1 MTMSVL
7 GLLTPSGGAVYYTP
21 EWRKLVEDHLQWLR
35 RSAEMDVVII
45 DDHLGYKYRGDFDG
59 ALLELGVPPERHWV
73 ALRVNGMTNPTEF
86 DGNRGTVMIP
96 TTETLNRL
104 FQVYRSLAK

>member
-7 GLLTPSGGAVYYTP
+7 GLLTNSGPAFYYTP

-35 RSAEMDVVII
+35 TTAEMDVVII

-59 ALLELGVPPERHWV
+59 ALLELGVPPERQWV
-73 ALRVNGMTNPTEF
+73 ALRVNGMSNSTEYN
-86 DGNRGTVMIP
+86 GTGGTVMIP
-96 TTETLNRL
+96 TGETLNRL

>member
-7 GLLTPSGGAVYYTP
+7 GLLTNSGPDFYYTP

-35 RSAEMDVVII
+35 NNAEMDVVTI

-59 ALLELGVPPERHWV
+59 ALLELGVPVERQWV
-73 ALRVNGMTNPTEF
+73 ALRVNGMTNSTEY
-86 DGNRGTVMIP
+86 DGTGGTVMIP
-96 TTETLNRL
+96 TIETLNRL